1 MNKAHPTHIRFIS
14 GLTALITAM
23 VFFACANVVSPTGG
37 PIDEDPPE
45 VVRSEPPNY
54 SANFT
59 GDEIRIYFD
68 EFIRLRDIRQ
78 QLLISPPLEQRPEI
92 NIRGRSIVMEI
103 EEELLPETT
112 YNFFFGDAIR
122 DITEGNAIPN
132 FQFVVSTGDYVDSLS
147 VAGQVRNAQNLEPE
161 EGIYV
166 MLYENIYDSV
176 PYQEQ
181 PVYLAKTGEQGNFSI
196 SNMREGEYLMFAL
209 EDQSGTLKFDLPD
222 ERIAFL
228 DSLAEPKYKPAETF
242 DEEDPEETDE
252 EEAPEE
258 TTGEEASEE
267 TDVEEAPEENTEE
280 EAPEEALEEIV
291 PEEAFDSADD
301 TEPGLRETE
310 QDTLSLPDTEDF
322 YTLYLFRERDTV
334 QRVTSYESEKRGLI
348 NIEFR
353 IPFDSTYVREIR
365 EPFDEPWHI
374 PEFGPDKEALKLW
387 FTDIGR
393 DSLFL
398 EVWDKE
404 LLLDTIALPSS
415 PRREPDPEEEPVL
428 DIAMTYNR
436 PSTVPFFEP
445 LAVESEHP
453 LDTFNRE
460 QVQLLAHDSIPVE
473 ISLHLQD
480 QARRIAAIEP
490 LPEENTPYSLT
501 ILPNAFTDIYGNT
514 NDTLNARLNTT
525 SLENYGRLIMDVSLP
540 APGEQYI
547 LQLLNNDEEVLQQKL
562 IHEDDTYLF
571 EYLQQ
576 GNYMVRLIHDI
587 HENGEWLTGDY
598 LKKRQP
604 EPVYMFPENIQVREN
619 WDVELPW
626 VVGPA
631 R

>member
-1 MNKAHPTHIRFIS
+1 MNKAHPTHIRFVY
-14 GLTALITAM
+14 GLATLITAM
-23 VFFACANVVSPTGG
+23 VFYACANVVSPTGG

-54 SANFT
+54 SANFS

-68 EFIRLRDIRQ
+68 EFIRLSNIRQ
-78 QLLISPPLEQRPEI
+78 QLLISPPLEQRPEV

-122 DITEGNAIPN
+122 DITEGNTIPN

-147 VAGQVRNAQNLEPE
+147 VAGQVRNARNLEPE

-181 PVYLAKTGEQGNFSI
+181 PVYLAKTGEQGNFTI
-196 SNMREGEYLMFAL
+196 SNIREGEYLMFAL

-242 DEEDPEETDE
+242 DKEDPEDTIE
-252 EEAPEE
+252 EEA
-258 TTGEEASEE
+258 TEEA
-267 TDVEEAPEENTEE
+267 TEE
-280 EAPEEALEEIV
+280 EATEETPEEIF
-291 PEEAFDSADD
+291 PEEAFDRESV

-310 QDTLSLPDTEDF
+310 EDSLSLPDREDF

-334 QRVTSYESEKRGLI
+334 QRITSYESEKRGLI

-374 PEFGPDKEALKLW
+374 PEFGPDKQVLKLW
-387 FTDIGR
+387 FTDIDR

-404 LLLDTIALPSS
+404 LLLDTIALPTSL
-415 PRREPDPEEEPVL
+415 RREPDPEEEQVL
-428 DIAMTYNR
+428 NIAMTYNQ
-436 PSTVPFFEP
+436 PSAVPYFEP

-453 LDTFNRE
+453 LDTFNQE

-473 ISLHLQD
+473 TSLSLQD

-514 NDTLNARLNTT
+514 NDTLNARFSTT
-525 SLENYGRLIMDVSLP
+525 SFENYGRLIMDVTLP
-540 APGEQYI
+540 HPGEQYI
-547 LQLLNNDEEVLQQKL
+547 LQLLNTDEEVLQQKL
-562 IHEDDTYLF
+562 IHEDDTYRF
-571 EYLQQ
+571 EYLRQ
-576 GNYMVRLIHDI
+576 GNYKVRLIHDI

-619 WDVELPW
+619 WDVEMPW

-631 R
+631 K